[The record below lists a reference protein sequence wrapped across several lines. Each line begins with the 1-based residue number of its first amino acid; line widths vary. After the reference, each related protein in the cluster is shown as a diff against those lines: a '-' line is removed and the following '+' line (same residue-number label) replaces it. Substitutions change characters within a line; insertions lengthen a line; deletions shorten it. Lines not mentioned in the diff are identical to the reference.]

1 MSSIPVRAEHAD
13 DLPLPSILITDPDL
27 PILQRALKNDFPDFN
42 FELCSTSDQAESK
55 LQAERY
61 QVVICNVRIA
71 GLQDFSLLKMNSSG
85 HMAVPFLI
93 TARIHDKA
101 LAYQALKH
109 GALDCILKPMTNG
122 HAAYSVR
129 RAISLYKLRTTMAYT
144 KQMLVGF
151 KKQRTALSIDST
163 DRAEQRQLVDRHVEK
178 TLSSCQ
184 RSIIASEKSLQLLNS
199 MAYDLEQQARHQ
211 ALERLDAL
219 EL

>member
-1 MSSIPVRAEHAD
+1 MSDIPNTD
-13 DLPLPSILITDPDL
+13 DLSLPSILITDPDL
-27 PILQRALKNDFPDFN
+27 PILQRALKNDFPDFH
-42 FELCSTSDQAESK
+42 FELCSSFDQAESK
-55 LQAERY
+55 LRGERY
-61 QVVICNVRIA
+61 QAVIFNVRIA
-71 GLQDFSLLKMNSSG
+71 GLHDFSLLRMNASE
-85 HMAVPFLI
+85 HMGIPFLI

-109 GALDCILKPMTNG
+109 GALDCILKPMTDG

-144 KQMLVGF
+144 KQMLEAF
-151 KKQRTALSIDST
+151 KEQRRDLSIDSADKA
-163 DRAEQRQLVDRHVEK
+163 DRRKLVDRHVEK
-178 TLSSCQ
+178 TLGSCQ
-184 RSIIASEKSLQLLNS
+184 RSIVASEKSLQLLNS